1 MSNPLNGTVPAL
13 KCACGH
19 FAPLGEI
26 TTCRFCDCERHAGTP
41 YGDHDPQTP
50 LGAETALQA
59 FSEALERARVGL
71 AQASDAEVE
80 AELARDAA
88 RRKLMFTEE
97 CPRAGVFGGVRVT
110 VAERD
115 AWIDDRIVDEE
126 RAFRLAKAAREAAEK
141 YLSVVG
147 KQLSAQQTLS
157 KSVGQ
162 GYGNSTGSGRW

>member
-1 MSNPLNGTVPAL
+1 MSHPHQAAIPAS

-19 FAPLGEI
+19 FAPIGEI
-26 TTCRFCDCERHAGTP
+26 GTCRFCDCERHTGTP
-41 YGDHDPQTP
+41 YGEHDPQTP
-50 LGAETALQA
+50 IGAEAALQA
-59 FSEALERARVGL
+59 LSEALERGRVGL

-88 RRKLMFTEE
+88 RRALVLSDE

-147 KQLSAQQTLS
+147 KQLSAQQS
-157 KSVGQ
+157 INRSVGQ
-162 GYGNSTGSGRW
+162 GYGTSTGSGRW